1 MAKFPQ
7 VDFKVTWRP
16 FQLDSNAPKQGVNK
30 LQMYN
35 EKFGAARIASMLPRM
50 NQVFDNIGL
59 KYSMGGMTGNT
70 FNSHRLVRWA
80 ESVSLEKQDA
90 LMEVLFKNYFCEEK
104 FLNDREVLLA
114 AVRTA
119 GLDEAEGAR
128 ILDNEDLWA
137 KEVND
142 DKTKFGRGVNG
153 VPHFIFQGKFA
164 ISGGQPPEAFEECI
178 EELLG

>member
-1 MAKFPQ
+1 M
-7 VDFKVTWRP
+7 
-16 FQLDSNAPKQGVNK
+16 
-30 LQMYN
+30 
-35 EKFGAARIASMLPRM
+35 
-50 NQVFDNIGL
+50 
-59 KYSMGGMTGNT
+59 
-70 FNSHRLVRWA
+70 
-80 ESVSLEKQDA
+80 
-90 LMEVLFKNYFCEEK
+90 
-104 FLNDREVLLA
+104 LLA

-153 VPHFIFQGKFA
+153 VPHSIFQGKFA